1 MTRIFAL
8 GGLLAAA
15 PALAEPASFVLGL
28 QAGPTFAVAP
38 LDMTVLPRVTV
49 GVELPPAQRRFRLW
63 GGAAWQPPRRSG
75 DANDPRVPGGSFD
88 YELMQQ
94 ELIVGGGVAFA
105 ITNPEGPVVLDVE
118 LGPQAFLFES
128 KVNGNAGGEE
138 FGEHR
143 EVYTRLGLLGGL
155 GLRLPA
161 GPGEFAIQ
169 ALVTTSRLDERITGP
184 TQSTAFSPS
193 AGYRFVF

>member
-1 MTRIFAL
+1 MAGASLTIRGSVSAKVVTPGTVTLPAGKLHEIARSLPDAEVKFKLGERNQVAITCKRTRYKIAGQSREEFPNFPEFDEDKGVRL
-8 GGLLAAA
+8 PGPVLRGLI
-15 PALAEPASFVLGL
+15 E
-28 QAGPTFAVAP
+28 
-38 LDMTVLPRVTV
+38 R
-49 GVELPPAQRRFRLW
+49 
-63 GGAAWQPPRRSG
+63 
-75 DANDPRVPGGSFD
+75 
-88 YELMQQ
+88 
-94 ELIVGGGVAFA
+94 VAFA

-169 ALVTTSRLDERITGP
+169 ALVTTSRLDGRITGP

>member
-38 LDMTVLPRVTV
+38 LDMTVLPRVTL

-63 GGAAWQPPRRSG
+63 GSAAWQPPRRSG
-75 DANDPRVPGGSFD
+75 DASDSRVPGGSFD
-88 YELMQQ
+88 YELMHQ

-105 ITNPEGPVVLDVE
+105 ITNPEGPVVLDLE

-128 KVNGNAGGEE
+128 KVKRAGGVKDSGTLCAAAGGVLDVVDSLL
-138 FGEHR
+138 FT
-143 EVYTRLGLLGGL
+143 VPLILVLWPLLG
-155 GLRLPA
+155 
-161 GPGEFAIQ
+161 
-169 ALVTTSRLDERITGP
+169 AL
-184 TQSTAFSPS
+184 A
-193 AGYRFVF
+193 